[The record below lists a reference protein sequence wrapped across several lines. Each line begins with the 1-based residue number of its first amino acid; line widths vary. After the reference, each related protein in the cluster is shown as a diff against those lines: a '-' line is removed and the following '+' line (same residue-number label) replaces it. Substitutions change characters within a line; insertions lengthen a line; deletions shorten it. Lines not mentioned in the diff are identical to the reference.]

1 LRTFPRKPR
10 EVIEL
15 SLGTVEDKDDVF
27 IENLN
32 TALFLLLGVLGVFA
46 SVVLL
51 AYSIVEASF
60 GQQLGMSLLPKPAFA
75 VFLFVLGWFSLLL
88 FRKKRRQ
95 RKEKTGTLFYRAR

>member
-1 LRTFPRKPR
+1 M
-10 EVIEL
+10 EVIGL

-51 AYSIVEASF
+51 AYSVVEAFLS
-60 GQQLGMSLLPKPAFA
+60 QQLGMSLLPKPAFA
-75 VFLFVLGWFSLLL
+75 VFLLVLGWCSLLL
-88 FRKKRRQ
+88 FRKRRRL
-95 RKEKTGTLFYRAR
+95 RKEKTGSLFYRAR